1 MCNRFLSLCKKSVE
15 LDKYI
20 ICLMVGK
27 FHRAYVH
34 ISNWN
39 IQTTPKSVWQGE
51 KGRGG
56 KFGEIKD
63 QEEVVRLKMENSGG

>member
-1 MCNRFLSLCKKSVE
+1 
-15 LDKYI
+15 
-20 ICLMVGK
+20 MVGK

-39 IQTTPKSVWQGE
+39 IQTTPKGVWQGE